1 MKKEHELSN
10 ECLPI
15 LMRVY
20 RSSQEHILEA
30 LKLYRSPDQKAEF
43 LFSVN
48 DTNMELLDSVSW

>member
-1 MKKEHELSN
+1 
-10 ECLPI
+10 
-15 LMRVY
+15 MRVY